1 MNEHL
6 RADKYQQNANARLQ
20 MAELV
25 GNGCEQKE
33 HGTQTED
40 GEDVGKE
47 HDVGVERNGED
58 RRDAVEGKYQIAELN
73 DQDGDKER
81 GEKPFALAQKGV
93 GRCGAGRICGNGSL
107 ADEEFV
113 AHKFRMH
120 TPCLCEETHQR
131 MFLHVDFLLFV
142 AVDIHLHTTIYKE
155 CAEEQQH
162 PVEATDDGST
172 EEDENE
178 TENDGTEDAPV
189 EHMLVFFSPH
199 RMT

>member
-1 MNEHL
+1 
-6 RADKYQQNANARLQ
+6 
-20 MAELV
+20 
-25 GNGCEQKE
+25 
-33 HGTQTED
+33 
-40 GEDVGKE
+40 
-47 HDVGVERNGED
+47 
-58 RRDAVEGKYQIAELN
+58 
-73 DQDGDKER
+73 
-81 GEKPFALAQKGV
+81 
-93 GRCGAGRICGNGSL
+93 
-107 ADEEFV
+107 
-113 AHKFRMH
+113 MH

-189 EHMLVFFSPH
+189 EHMLVFVFPH
-199 RMT
+199 TEGREYHHHHKKVVNREGLLNQIARDV